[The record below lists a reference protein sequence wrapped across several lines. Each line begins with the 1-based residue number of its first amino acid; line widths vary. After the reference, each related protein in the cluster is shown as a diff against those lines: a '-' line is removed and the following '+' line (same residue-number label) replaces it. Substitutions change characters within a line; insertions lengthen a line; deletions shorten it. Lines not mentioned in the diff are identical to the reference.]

1 MKEASEDNDDW
12 WDDLAQGHKGSIER
26 GLKDE
31 KEGSV
36 TSHEDVKAL
45 KKLSDPITIFWQIMS
60 SKMESIFLYKQ
71 ENSFNMG
78 EIEKKYLETL
88 ADTSKKF
95 EKQKRTKE
103 FEQAAKNFEKM
114 VEKGEAV
121 KRGNQLIN
129 IEDAPKKKYT
139 FNS

>member
-1 MKEASEDNDDW
+1 
-12 WDDLAQGHKGSIER
+12 
-26 GLKDE
+26 
-31 KEGSV
+31 
-36 TSHEDVKAL
+36 
-45 KKLSDPITIFWQIMS
+45 
-60 SKMESIFLYKQ
+60 
-71 ENSFNMG
+71 MG